1 VDGRRGG
8 GSVGITGLPSGV
20 PNVAAS
26 YRSGWEAATLGTP
39 LGRPV

>member
-26 YRSGWEAATLGTP
+26 YRSGWVLVP
-39 LGRPV
+39 LLQLAYR